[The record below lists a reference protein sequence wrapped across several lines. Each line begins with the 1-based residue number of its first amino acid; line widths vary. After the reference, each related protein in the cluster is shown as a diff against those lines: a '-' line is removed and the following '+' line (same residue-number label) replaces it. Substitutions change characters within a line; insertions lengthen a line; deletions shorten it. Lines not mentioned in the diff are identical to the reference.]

1 MKKLII
7 FLALLQFTTVLP
19 AVDKVKVEFTDA
31 TQEQRYAHLTEEL
44 RCVVC
49 QNQSLADSNADLA
62 QDLRDQVRD
71 MILQGKTDEQITDY
85 LVLRYGDFVLYNPPL
100 KPKTYVLW
108 LAPSLLVFV
117 ALLAIIYFIRRHVK
131 MTTVTPELTEEERNK
146 MKQLFEKQGM

>member
-7 FLALLQFTTVLP
+7 LLALLLFTTVLP
-19 AVDKVKVEFTDA
+19 AVDKVKIEFSDV

-108 LAPSLLVFV
+108 LAPSLLAFV
-117 ALLAIIYFIRRHVK
+117 ALLAIIYFVRRHVK